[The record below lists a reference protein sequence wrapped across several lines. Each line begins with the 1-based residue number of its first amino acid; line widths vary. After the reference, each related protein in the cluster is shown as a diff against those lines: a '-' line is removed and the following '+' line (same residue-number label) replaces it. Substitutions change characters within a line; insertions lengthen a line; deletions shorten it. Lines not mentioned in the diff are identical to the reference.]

1 MSYHWGRLLLAI
13 TCRVLLIVVDGF
25 GVLLF
30 CRRQLAVVLHHGV
43 AVEDGLGGSDAL
55 ALVEI
60 ALGLLGFARIAR
72 CGEHHVE
79 YGSL

>member
-1 MSYHWGRLLLAI
+1 M
-13 TCRVLLIVVDGF
+13 LIVVDGF